1 MNRYDLAVLRRGAGA
16 IEGLTAWRGTGTGI
30 SC

>member
-1 MNRYDLAVLRRGAGA
+1 MNRYDLAVLRRGVGA
-16 IEGLTAWRGTGTGI
+16 TEGQAAWRGTGTGI